1 MLICTLRI
9 WMSISFARNGC
20 RHTLYKNFG
29 FDSGPRDK
37 MNVLS
42 LCYQLEELSFYELI
56 DDVDMA
62 YV

>member
-1 MLICTLRI
+1 
-9 WMSISFARNGC
+9 MSISLPIAF
-20 RHTLYKNFG
+20 HFIFTLYKNFG